1 MSHKILGPK
10 VYDPTLAKKTLNR
23 TEPTQSEKLK
33 DCEEKMPLQHLRNE
47 EVHEDEFISPTGALD
62 QYLFRNLPDASMQL
76 GQERHRREVCSSKL
90 QEIEK
95 ELQEFSDAFGSKLQE
110 LKKSMGE
117 FAQSMKELMH
127 YDEGTYIEDRLWEEA
142 DTNSKAVD
150 TVTSTQSPPHR

>member
-1 MSHKILGPK
+1 
-10 VYDPTLAKKTLNR
+10 
-23 TEPTQSEKLK
+23 
-33 DCEEKMPLQHLRNE
+33 
-47 EVHEDEFISPTGALD
+47 
-62 QYLFRNLPDASMQL
+62 MQL